1 MVDARLSGDHPQLVA
16 RGFAETVGHAVAGD
30 LAIPTVP
37 FRYASVAHWTRS
49 PAPLLGEH
57 NEEVL
62 AELGY
67 SLEEIESLREA
78 EVIGRDP
85 KGL

>member
-16 RGFAETVGHAVAGD
+16 RGFAESAHHPVAGD
-30 LAIPTVP
+30 LPIPTVP
-37 FRYASVAHWTRS
+37 FRYASVEHWTRR

-57 NEEVL
+57 NEEIL

-67 SLEEIESLREA
+67 SAEAIAALREA
-78 EVIGRDP
+78 EVIGEHP